1 MPRRVVEN
9 SVLPIFQMR
18 SWILNAMGII
28 ILGFLQLGLAT
39 EVIHANPSKS
49 DTAWVFIF
57 AGQSNMVGQGRK
69 SELNPNEI
77 EGVPNIKI
85 WNANKNKWGT
95 ISNVLNTQFGPE
107 VGAAYALEAKYPTKS
122 IRFIKLAVGGTGLAV
137 DWDPEKSGSLY
148 DKLIQQVHSAL
159 KDLRNNQFRFQ
170 IKAIFWMQGEQD
182 SKDSRHPEHAN
193 AYGQNLNNLI
203 DKFRNDLNHPELPF
217 IFGRIHNKLIHA
229 KPHAGLD
236 FGQANVVRRAMAKVD
251 SIEAHTVMINTDD
264 LPLIA
269 DQIHFN
275 TKGDLLLGNRFV
287 QAWMSLN

>member
-1 MPRRVVEN
+1 MKP
-9 SVLPIFQMR
+9 
-18 SWILNAMGII
+18 
-28 ILGFLQLGLAT
+28 
-39 EVIHANPSKS
+39 
-49 DTAWVFIF
+49 
-57 AGQSNMVGQGRK
+57 
-69 SELNPNEI
+69 
-77 EGVPNIKI
+77 
-85 WNANKNKWGT
+85 
-95 ISNVLNTQFGPE
+95 
-107 VGAAYALEAKYPTKS
+107 
-122 IRFIKLAVGGTGLAV
+122 IRFIKLAVGGTSLAV

-148 DKLIQQVHSAL
+148 DKLIQQVHNAL
-159 KDLRNNQFRFQ
+159 KELRNNQFRFQ

-275 TKGDLLLGNRFV
+275 TKGDLLLGNRIV